1 MVKDYCWISS
11 RLNIIHPWSYLFVS
25 NSHLSNNAGDNTLYA
40 FGYNLEKI
48 KKMLRFDFDLVSIW
62 LEENYM
68 VLNAHKCH
76 VMCLGKDKENET
88 FICNFIFN
96 NSSEEKILGIS
107 IDNKSIFKILCK
119 KVDKKKEVLSKLLN
133 HLNDSQKRLV
143 FNSIIKPQLSRD
155 CQQITSVMLNEFGPF
170 RNPPLLL
177 FLMDNIKLG
186 GIPSKIKWKIHA
198 CFREYFTFWRY
209 FL

>member
-1 MVKDYCWISS
+1 
-11 RLNIIHPWSYLFVS
+11 
-25 NSHLSNNAGDNTLYA
+25 
-40 FGYNLEKI
+40 
-48 KKMLRFDFDLVSIW
+48 MLRFDFDLVSKW

-68 VLNAHKCH
+68 VLNALKCH
-76 VMCLGKDKENET
+76 FMCLGKDKENET

-96 NSSEEKILGIS
+96 NSNEEKILGIS

-170 RNPPLLL
+170 RNPLLLL

-186 GIPSKIKWKIHA
+186 GIPSKIK
-198 CFREYFTFWRY
+198 
-209 FL
+209 